1 MFEEEKNV
9 RQTRICIKYNIFAV
23 KFTLFV
29 TYFFNILCNIFFMQK
44 SSQLFFYYSFRL
56 IIKKTLLT
64 KKIFS
69 KWKELFV
76 FITQWNLICEFSHEF
91 YIFLYSVDKM
101 KYQKYL
107 EE

>member
-44 SSQLFFYYSFRL
+44 SSQLFFLQFSFNHKKN
-56 IIKKTLLT
+56 IINKKN
-64 KKIFS
+64 I
-69 KWKELFV
+69 
-76 FITQWNLICEFSHEF
+76 Q
-91 YIFLYSVDKM
+91 
-101 KYQKYL
+101 
-107 EE
+107 